1 MPNTSGIV
9 WDVSPKVIS
18 TALGSYAKRL
28 REALG
33 RLADFFAAKIEAYAK
48 QHAPWIDRS
57 GNARQGLRAFAIK
70 TAASIIIYLVHS
82 ESYGKY
88 LELGT
93 TNEDNTPRMAPRPI
107 ILPTLEAHYPEIMA
121 ASRRLVAA

>member
-9 WDVSPKVIS
+9 WDVSPKVLVTS
-18 TALGSYAKRL
+18 LGSYAKRL

-33 RLADFFAAKIEAYAK
+33 HLADFFAAKLQAYAQ
-48 QHAPWIDRS
+48 QHAPWVDRS

-70 TAASIIIYLVHS
+70 TALSIVIYLVHS
-82 ESYGKY
+82 ESYGRY

-107 ILPTLEAHYPEIMA
+107 IAPTLEAHYAEIMA
-121 ASRRLVAA
+121 ACRRLVAA